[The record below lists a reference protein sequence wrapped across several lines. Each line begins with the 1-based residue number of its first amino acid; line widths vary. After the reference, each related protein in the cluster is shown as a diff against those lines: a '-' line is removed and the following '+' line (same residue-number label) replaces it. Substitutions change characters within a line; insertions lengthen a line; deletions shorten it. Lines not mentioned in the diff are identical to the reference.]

1 MNSVLDN
8 KTNQS
13 TCKYW
18 ALLLC
23 LLPILDPYVLVG
35 GIMIVEFIAIA
46 LVFCAV
52 ISTNISLNKDLV
64 MLLLA
69 FFILAVISAL
79 VSDFTN
85 INLLLQFKVIM
96 YQIISIIA
104 FGFLWGK
111 AGKDAFFEI
120 VVKVAIVAASLA
132 IIQFVAVTVGFTNFY
147 DGRLPFTVG
156 ENNYFGGLFDRN
168 TGDLRVHSFFEEPSY
183 LAFFELPVFA
193 YCVKTSKIK
202 SAVVVGLSCILTGS
216 MLGVVGLA
224 IVVLYILL
232 LDFSIKTSKKIIIF
246 MLLII
251 VVIGGVYLYERSAS
265 VRELFDYLFN
275 RFTTIQKETE
285 RSDSS
290 VSLRFFGNIEYFEH
304 YPVVNKIFGTGFNQY
319 AVYFNL
325 DKNYSND
332 FVTTL
337 LDFGVLGITALVVM
351 LFSVFK
357 KLHKD
362 GRIYFLIFVIAL
374 GIDHIWFNIYFF
386 YLLTWCVMHMEED
399 DLK

>member
-1 MNSVLDN
+1 
-8 KTNQS
+8 
-13 TCKYW
+13 
-18 ALLLC
+18 
-23 LLPILDPYVLVG
+23 
-35 GIMIVEFIAIA
+35 
-46 LVFCAV
+46 
-52 ISTNISLNKDLV
+52 
-64 MLLLA
+64 
-69 FFILAVISAL
+69 
-79 VSDFTN
+79 
-85 INLLLQFKVIM
+85 
-96 YQIISIIA
+96 
-104 FGFLWGK
+104 
-111 AGKDAFFEI
+111 
-120 VVKVAIVAASLA
+120 
-132 IIQFVAVTVGFTNFY
+132 
-147 DGRLPFTVG
+147 
-156 ENNYFGGLFDRN
+156 
-168 TGDLRVHSFFEEPSY
+168 
-183 LAFFELPVFA
+183 
-193 YCVKTSKIK
+193 
-202 SAVVVGLSCILTGS
+202 
-216 MLGVVGLA
+216 
-224 IVVLYILL
+224 
-232 LDFSIKTSKKIIIF
+232 

-290 VSLRFFGNIEYFEH
+290 VSLRLFGNIEYFEH

-325 DKNYSND
+325 NKNYSND

-386 YLLTWCVMHMEED
+386 YLPCRLI
-399 DLK
+399 